1 MPDLFHF
8 SPEMQ
13 LYFQTLPA
21 ETRQSVLQSSAKLNC
36 LEDLKEYAEH
46 FCGQKPEP

>member
-13 LYFQTLPA
+13 LYFQTLPP
-21 ETRQSVLQSSAKLNC
+21 ETRRAVLQSSAKLNS
-36 LEDLKEYAEH
+36 LADLKEYAEH
-46 FCGQKPEP
+46 FCGQKPQE